1 MTGLLIR
8 LFIKNKEDTSS
19 VKGRSRYG
27 LLGSLTGMAC
37 NLLLFSAKLL
47 AGMASGSVSILA
59 DAFNNLS
66 DLGSSLITLI
76 GFRMSAKP
84 ADREHPFGHGRI
96 EYITGFIVAIAI
108 IYVGIEL
115 ARSSVVKIF
124 QPEPVT
130 YHPAAVAVLALSI
143 LIKLWMFFFY
153 RKLGRIIDSAS
164 LRASAMDSFSDM
176 ASTSAVLFAF
186 LLSNALP
193 VNLDPYMGF
202 SSPYSFSTRAW
213 GSCAIP

>member
-1 MTGLLIR
+1 M
-8 LFIKNKEDTSS
+8 
-19 VKGRSRYG
+19 
-27 LLGSLTGMAC
+27 
-37 NLLLFSAKLL
+37 
-47 AGMASGSVSILA
+47 
-59 DAFNNLS
+59 
-66 DLGSSLITLI
+66 
-76 GFRMSAKP
+76 
-84 ADREHPFGHGRI
+84 
-96 EYITGFIVAIAI
+96 AIAI

-193 VNLDPYMGF
+193 VNLDPYMGLLVALF
-202 SSPYSFSTRAW
+202 ILYSGVGVVRDTLNPLLGQPPAPGAHRGHQQSS
-213 GSCAIP
+213 AIV